1 MIAVTVAA
9 IEKLKSI
16 QVHHPEDSVVRISVR
31 DRDRDDARLNFS
43 ITLEASTRPDDDVQQ
58 VGGLT
63 IAVDRLSAPRM
74 EGVTVDYSE
83 SGGFRFLHGGGGRS
97 LPLLTI
103 PTLN

>member
-9 IEKLKSI
+9 IAKLKAI
-16 QVHHPEDSVVRISVR
+16 RVHHPEDPVVRISVR
-31 DRDRDDARLNFS
+31 DVEGSHLRFS
-43 ITLEASTRPDDDVQQ
+43 ITLEASTQPDDDVQQ
-58 VGGLT
+58 VDGLT

-83 SGGFRFLHGGGGRS
+83 SSGFRFLHGGEDHT

-103 PTLN
+103 PTLI